1 MPLSDALV
9 RNAKPRERRYKLFD
23 ETGLFLIVTPQGGK
37 WWRVRYRWE
46 GREQT
51 LSLGTYPAVGLKR
64 AG

>member
-37 WWRVRYRWE
+37 
-46 GREQT
+46 
-51 LSLGTYPAVGLKR
+51 SLFTIS
-64 AG
+64 